1 MNDKK
6 INAKKPDGPDS
17 AKINNENNAVN
28 KNKDSYVIPSE
39 AACSPE
45 FSKGCIIIEDEVGKI
60 FDEK

>member
-1 MNDKK
+1 MR
-6 INAKKPDGPDS
+6 KPDGPDS